1 LDLVIA
7 FILVAVLVASAAIVG
22 LIPLFGPGRERP
34 DKDSRTA
41 LRDRLERRMREVP
54 DE

>member
-1 LDLVIA
+1 MIA
-7 FILVAVLVASAAIVG
+7 FILLVVLVASAAIVG
-22 LIPLFGPGRERP
+22 LIPIFGPGRSKP
-34 DKDSRTA
+34 SDKDSRAA